1 MCYLCHSVIAA
12 PWLSK
17 LCDIVH
23 RRPWKPGNLSSKTP
37 ITEYFLSVQQKF
49 FFTHI
54 FSLKYHKKPELLS
67 LSEKKKKKGFLGN
80 AGYRA
85 KATQPYI
92 L

>member
-23 RRPWKPGNLSSKTP
+23 WRPWKPGNLSSKTP

-67 LSEKKKKKGFLGN
+67 LSEKKKKDFWAMQVTELKPLSHI
-80 AGYRA
+80 YS
-85 KATQPYI
+85 K
-92 L
+92 